1 MRLTQ
6 RSLVVSQN
14 KKKLLLDVTSIP
26 RIRITIISSINWS
39 PLGHICLF
47 LLTHVSMS
55 PKRVQSCNWTLFFI
69 SITP

>member
-1 MRLTQ
+1 MGLTQ

-26 RIRITIISSINWS
+26 RIRITIISSINCS

-47 LLTHVSMS
+47 FADTRQHVSKEGS
-55 PKRVQSCNWTLFFI
+55 VL
-69 SITP
+69 